1 MAQGRYEYIIGFNA
15 DTSKLSTAL
24 QQLQT
29 QLNNIA
35 TATSFNSSLD
45 VSVAKLKEARGAAI
59 ELTSVLSKSVNAN
72 TGLLDL
78 SKFSQTLKAGN
89 YDLATFGKKL
99 QQIGPEGSRAFLSLS
114 KAIAQS
120 EAPLIRSN
128 ALMEKLWTTMQNT
141 VRWQITAG
149 LLTGFTSGISDAYR
163 YAQDLN
169 ESLNNI
175 RIVTGKSSDEMAKF
189 AVQANKAAKE
199 LNTTTTKYT
208 DASLI
213 YYQQGLSD
221 QEVKARTDVTTKFAN
236 VSQESLTT
244 SSEYLT
250 AIWNNF
256 AKGAKNLEY
265 FADVVVALGAATA
278 SSSQEIATGLNKFA
292 ATAET
297 VGLSYEYA
305 TSALA
310 TVTATTR
317 QSADVV
323 GTAFKTLFSRI
334 QDLELGKTL
343 DDGTTLGKYSQALDA
358 VGVSIKDS
366 NGELRDMDRIL
377 DDTGEK
383 WQTLSKDQQ
392 VALAQAVGGV
402 RQYTQFIALMDNWN
416 FMKENLETAKNAT
429 GELQKQADIFAESW
443 EAARK
448 NVKASAE
455 GIIQSLIDEDFW
467 IDATNGFADFLK
479 VLDFVVK
486 GLNGL
491 KGILSI
497 LGVLAFKL
505 YGNKMSNGI
514 RTLAYNIDVL
524 RGKEQQHLAAMR
536 QQAAETTKELMQ
548 DSGMTS
554 QNALGG
560 FIRDAAFSQ
569 EELNIKFRHMTDS
582 QQQAVSH
589 QMELVKLTKE
599 LAMAQGEAAIQAE
612 NEARSN
618 AKALADT
625 HTRLKTRRDKWT
637 LFRDTSSGKLYE
649 DTAAQFGN
657 KAVLDS
663 FRKEMFEVLQTS
675 DSIPSSLVNR
685 MVNAFPSWQKDYNID
700 PTKDMTSTDA
710 YRLFG
715 VKARN
720 SKGQVYSDPSKAWAI
735 FDSPDATAYSNVSVI
750 GRAMQADLQNRKNAI
765 AERFGQ
771 AAAEQDI
778 PKLMREGQAYA
789 QVVTEGSQAQAA
801 FEEQLRKTNEAAL
814 KASGIRDYADNIIAV
829 SSALMNLSMVWSGF
843 QSLGQAF
850 TEEDLNL
857 ADRFSSI
864 IFGLSMALPGVTG
877 TISSLQQL
885 GPIANKIS
893 TMGTAIQ
900 GNNFTGLLSGFA
912 NSQYAKGLENAKKA
926 GKTIDDTTKATIAN
940 AAASNT
946 AKLAML
952 GWAAAIAAL
961 IGVIVLVA
969 ESIETE
975 AEKTEAINN
984 QYESL
989 KSNYESVKSSVDE
1002 LKSSLDALGES
1013 QDALNGLTEGTEEWR
1028 DAVKGV
1034 NGEVLEL
1041 IRQYPAL
1048 AKYVT
1053 NKNGLLTISD
1063 SNRDK
1068 FLKEQQQEV
1077 AKAERSMN
1085 VAAIAKNNQ
1094 DLKNLK
1100 NEATIELSK
1109 EFKTDRSATY
1119 GNALNKAETL
1129 KLIQAIQE
1137 SGSWILSSKNEL
1149 ANLGFTTDAQVKS
1162 IQENSDKI
1170 LELSDKMQANI
1181 EATSLLVS
1189 TLVND
1194 SIDEDLPPE
1203 ITDALAQ
1210 LYVNNE
1216 DVYKNDFYNA
1226 DKAGLAQQYKEANDS
1241 VLDAEA
1247 ATFKNGI
1254 NVTYDNG
1261 DGTTR
1266 TEFVS
1271 SGAANEYIQAN
1282 TSVEDFAEK
1291 YGLVAENLYNQFG
1304 TELTTALLQ
1313 YASGNLDVNTLD
1325 AETYNKLKDTFGDKL
1340 VDILNQLGLD
1350 GAQFIQDHQLDE
1362 WNETQHNRIKY
1373 LGSGLGGALNTRDT
1387 LIGKYQE
1394 AVNSEEYQNAQ
1405 IKLSVGEELTVDEQA
1420 ILDNVNSLVDNLS
1433 ENADAIKLQINESLR
1448 EDVDEAFDIAKS
1460 FDTLQDKI
1468 ANGLEMTTDEVID
1481 LIDSGYGALLQN
1493 CEATSEG
1500 LISLNQDVVDAYVA
1514 QKKEEVEVDKQ
1525 AKIAQLKTQREL
1537 LVVQKEAL
1545 EKKLQLLDAAAN
1557 AEDAQTAARYL
1568 AEAMMQQ
1575 AIADDAAEQAAAVVG
1590 TDVEKSKAL
1599 TDDAKAV
1606 ADYVNDTLDATTNTA
1621 MDSNLGIAQSTYQL
1635 SQDVISYWNNMAE
1648 ARANYFKINENN
1660 TNYTATPVTGN
1671 LDTGKYNQHQ
1681 NTEDVEIFD
1690 SSKLSDPQAVED
1702 QIKKWTEGILERAQ
1716 NNVDAIKDAAGA
1728 MMGDSRKE
1736 LDLVLSQIGSI
1747 DAAIAR
1753 INGNMLDSIVG
1764 GKDKNGSSSSKDAK
1778 DTAEALKEVLERYHE
1793 ITREIEYQK
1802 DLLDDI
1808 SNMAD
1813 RAYGT
1818 DKVELLTQKIDK
1830 LNKVAELQK
1839 EKQAAA
1845 AAYVLSDLE
1854 AIRAAGMSVS
1864 YDTASYEL
1872 KNYTE
1877 LLNQITDEYN
1887 SMINSVS
1894 DENRDAV
1901 QKEYDD
1907 KMKLLENYEDSI
1919 DTFRDELNEY
1929 QDTMREI
1936 EDTKLERIEAV
1947 IQIKLDWK
1955 QFQDTLREFAQQVNE
1970 SVGDALDQ
1978 ALQATTLNKQGAQD
1992 ELAMFDA
1999 YETKMNALLDAVR
2012 NANEYTDVASLQEE
2026 LASLREELA
2035 DSAST
2040 LLEYVATLKNVLPD
2054 VLEAASER
2062 FNEFISVLENGQQTL
2077 EAINTLANLQ
2087 SINYSMADKYALLGK
2102 SYNAVLENAFTQAK
2116 LQKQYTDRAAKEL
2129 EEAEAALAAATQGT
2143 AEYDILKANR
2153 DALLNEFNTAQ
2164 SAMLSAT
2171 QQAMQAAQSIYSNA
2185 LDEIFYEFE
2194 QKMSKGMGYDL
2205 IQSKYDRTK
2214 EEDDRFLDGVNRF
2227 VETQTLNNKLQQSIN
2242 AATSDYAKSTL
2253 KALEEEFAQRQSNT
2267 DLSEYDLKIMEA
2279 KYNMTLKQIAL
2290 EEAQNA
2296 KSKVRLVRG
2305 ANGNYNYLFTA
2316 DNNDINQK
2324 QQEYLKAMQDYY
2336 NTAKQQTENITS
2348 EIVSL
2353 WKDMSSEIRKIYE
2366 NDSLDADQRQS
2377 AINEIQ
2383 DYYQKKY
2390 EDLIKMQR
2398 DAAKDMN
2405 DAGNSALDEEQKIAN
2420 QYGNETNEVAQLF
2433 KENFKRIL
2441 EEMGGDAE
2449 NFNSDYSDTLLNL
2462 VALEGSFSEMTE
2474 VLFSKLNDALNK
2486 YKGNISNISNEIGVS
2501 YDDLTRQIDKTAASS
2516 ENLQEKATLAIEEIW
2531 NRIDEIQD
2539 VSQAQAEWTD
2549 EIYKTITAMQKLAAE
2564 TATAV
2569 QKYNEA
2575 ISNIQQLQA
2584 TGSYTRDWANSA
2596 ANSTSGGGGN
2606 SNKTPSTSGSTS
2618 QDKWTIVQ
2626 FGMFDP
2632 SSDKYKKLAALGAYY
2647 EGNGRWNILASKVSQ
2662 GWAIVNAKSPKSNI
2676 SYGPNTNIT
2685 ARYDTGGYTGDWNSS
2700 EGRVAV
2706 LHQKELVL
2714 NQADTGNMLAAVQAI
2729 RDFSPELIASIRS
2742 KLSAASFA
2750 SKSLMGSR
2758 LASNSPNFNK
2768 EPTELAQ
2775 SVNINAD
2782 FPGVRDAIEIKEA
2795 LESLV
2800 QTASQR
2806 ANLYIK

>member
-1 MAQGRYEYIIGFNA
+1 MANKRFDYVIGFNA
-15 DTSKLSTAL
+15 DTSKLSSAL
-24 QQLQT
+24 KQLEVQLNKIATGKISGNFGIEQIREASSAAT
-29 QLNNIA
+29 QLGAHLKAAINVDTGKLDISKFARSLHSSNTTLSSLSASLTKVGPAGQVAFMNIA
-35 TATSFNSSLD
+35 RAITEAEMPLKRSS
-45 VSVAKLKEARGAAI
+45 
-59 ELTSVLSKSVNAN
+59 ELM
-72 TGLLDL
+72 D
-78 SKFSQTLKAGN
+78 
-89 YDLATFGKKL
+89 
-99 QQIGPEGSRAFLSLS
+99 
-114 KAIAQS
+114 
-120 EAPLIRSN
+120 
-128 ALMEKLWTTMQNT
+128 KLWITMKNT
-141 VRWQITAG
+141 VRWQITSG
-149 LLTGFTSGISDAYR
+149 LLTGFTGAIGDAYR
-163 YAQDLN
+163 YAEDLN
-169 ESLNNI
+169 KSLNNI
-175 RIVTGKSSDEMAKF
+175 RIVTGKSTAEMAQF
-189 AVQANKAAKE
+189 AKQANRAAKE

-213 YYQQGLSD
+213 YYQQGLD
-221 QEVKARTDVTTKFAN
+221 DKQVKARTDVTAKFAN
-236 VSQESLTT
+236 VSRENLTT

-256 AKGAKNLEY
+256 AKGSENLEY
-265 FADVVVALGAATA
+265 FADVIVALGAATA
-278 SSSQEIATGLNKFA
+278 SSSQEIATGLNRFA

-305 TSALA
+305 TAALA

-317 QSADVV
+317 QSAEVV

-343 DDGTTLGKYSQALDA
+343 DDGTTLGKYSKALDA

-377 DDTGEK
+377 DDIGGK
-383 WQTLSKDQQ
+383 WDTLNKDEQ

-402 RQYTQFIALMDNWN
+402 RQYTQFIALMDNWD
-416 FMKENLETAKNAT
+416 FMKENLETAKGAT

-443 EAARK
+443 EAAHK

-455 GIIQSLIDEDFW
+455 GIYDSLVKDEFW
-467 IDATNGFADFLK
+467 IDLTNGFADGLK
-479 VLDFVVK
+479 SVELFADSI
-486 GLNGL
+486 GGL
-491 KGILSI
+491 KG
-497 LGVLAFKL
+497 VLALATIAMNKL
-505 YGNKMSNGI
+505 VGPKVAQSI
-514 RTLAYNIDVL
+514 RDVAYNIGVL
-524 RGKEQQHLAAMR
+524 TGKEREHTIALKESALAEIKKYANSQGNFASDKNEVLFYQQLGQYQIDLNELMKKYNAEQVESVQHLLEQVQAAQNLAVELSKAAKAASNESQIFVDAAGEELFKRGAVTTMGGR
-536 QQAAETTKELMQ
+536 NFVTYSTKYGSGTEYLQAAEENAYQRTQAQSIKELLKSKSFSWKNQKSHLLTAFGLDSQTTKDDFKAYVDNLIKASEEEMARLAKESKFFGSNIKGKSVTNLLSEAQ
-548 DSGMTS
+548 ERGAARGSTRAQQLAGYID
-554 QNALGG
+554 
-560 FIRDAAFSQ
+560 AFSSS
-569 EELNIKFRHMTDS
+569 ED
-582 QQQAVSH
+582 
-589 QMELVKLTKE
+589 
-599 LAMAQGEAAIQAE
+599 
-612 NEARSN
+612 
-618 AKALADT
+618 AKGKVAALAGETDDFAT
-625 HTRLKTRRDKWT
+625 TIVKT
-637 LFRDTSSGKLYE
+637 
-649 DTAAQFGN
+649 
-657 KAVLDS
+657 
-663 FRKEMFEVLQTS
+663 
-675 DSIPSSLVNR
+675 
-685 MVNAFPSWQKDYNID
+685 
-700 PTKDMTSTDA
+700 
-710 YRLFG
+710 
-715 VKARN
+715 
-720 SKGQVYSDPSKAWAI
+720 
-735 FDSPDATAYSNVSVI
+735 
-750 GRAMQADLQNRKNAI
+750 
-765 AERFGQ
+765 
-771 AAAEQDI
+771 
-778 PKLMREGQAYA
+778 
-789 QVVTEGSQAQAA
+789 GS
-801 FEEQLRKTNEAAL
+801 
-814 KASGIRDYADNIIAV
+814 AV
-829 SSALMNLSMVWSGF
+829 SSLTLAIQSF
-843 QSLGQAF
+843 QSLGRLF
-850 TEEDLNL
+850 TDKDMTDAEKLQTFL
-857 ADRFSSI
+857 MSI
-864 IFGLSMALPGVTG
+864 GTLLPT
-877 TISSLQQL
+877 L
-885 GPIANKIS
+885 
-893 TMGTAIQ
+893 TMGVKELKSAVVGSAFFKNTQAGIRDSLYIQ
-900 GNNFTGLLSGFA
+900 GGKNVAAEKLFKLKDNAGLQG
-912 NSQYAKGLENAKKA
+912 
-926 GKTIDDTTKATIAN
+926 
-940 AAASNT
+940 
-946 AKLAML
+946 KLAQQFATKEAAKYTEALTSAQKQQIALNASQKAATVTML
-952 GWAAAIAAL
+952 AYGAAIAAVVL
-961 IGVIVLVA
+961 ILKAAANVI
-969 ESIETE
+969 ERIS
-975 AEKTEAINN
+975 KYDDYIN
-984 QYESL
+984 QQATSL
-989 KSNYESVKSSVDE
+989 KNNLSDIRSQTTELTANLKELSNAQ
-1002 LKSSLDALGES
+1002 SSL
-1013 QDALNGLTEGTEEWR
+1013 QGLTKGTQEWR
-1028 DAVKGV
+1028 DAVQDV
-1034 NGEVLEL
+1034 NSQILEL
-1041 IRQYPAL
+1041 IDKYPEL
-1048 AKYVT
+1048 AEYVT
-1053 NKNGLLTISD
+1053 TTNGVMSISAYGQSKVLDLQRQKLQEAQSAANIASIAQYNRQLQKLSFETPYSNPNRKNYNVQAFGGGNIEGQKDFAASKDTNNLIKEV
-1063 SNRDK
+1063 NR
-1068 FLKEQQQEV
+1068 V
-1077 AKAERSMN
+1077 GA
-1085 VAAIAKNNQ
+1085 
-1094 DLKNLK
+1094 
-1100 NEATIELSK
+1100 
-1109 EFKTDRSATY
+1109 
-1119 GNALNKAETL
+1119 
-1129 KLIQAIQE
+1129 
-1137 SGSWILSSKNEL
+1137 WILQSDKEL
-1149 ANLGFTTDAQVKS
+1149 QARGYTEEQISAIK
-1162 IQENSDKI
+1162 ENSYEISQLADKV
-1170 LELSDKMQANI
+1170 QANTA
-1181 EATSLLVS
+1181 ATSLLTAQELENKIGKTDLPEETVNSLANFYNRYRDNFKSDVS
-1189 TLVND
+1189 T
-1194 SIDEDLPPE
+1194 EDLANAYLKADPTAYDAKLKNGMLVITSKDSNGDLQSRE
-1203 ITDALAQ
+1203 ISQEAAQ
-1210 LYVNNE
+1210 LYVQSATGTDNFINQ
-1216 DVYKNDFYNA
+1216 F
-1226 DKAGLAQQYKEANDS
+1226 S
-1241 VLDAEA
+1241 STAE
-1247 ATFKNGI
+1247 
-1254 NVTYDNG
+1254 
-1261 DGTTR
+1261 
-1266 TEFVS
+1266 E
-1271 SGAANEYIQAN
+1271 
-1282 TSVEDFAEK
+1282 
-1291 YGLVAENLYNQFG
+1291 LYN
-1304 TELTTALLQ
+1304 
-1313 YASGNLDVNTLD
+1313 
-1325 AETYNKLKDTFGDKL
+1325 TY
-1340 VDILNQLGLD
+1340 
-1350 GAQFIQDHQLDE
+1350 
-1362 WNETQHNRIKY
+1362 
-1373 LGSGLGGALNTRDT
+1373 
-1387 LIGKYQE
+1387 
-1394 AVNSEEYQNAQ
+1394 
-1405 IKLSVGEELTVDEQA
+1405 GEELTSA
-1420 ILDNVNSLVDNLS
+1420 ILDYLAGGLDINDLDPETASKLQSLGSDIFTKILEGIGVKDIELPEFGEYNETYHNRIQYLGSDLGKALNERDNILGNIVELQVKLKDVDEGSEDYKNIESQINELTKSLS
-1433 ENADAIKLQINESLR
+1433 ENADTIKLSINSSLR

-1468 ANGLEMTTDEVID
+1468 ANGLEMTTDEVVD

-1500 LISLNQDVVDAYVA
+1500 LISLNQNVVDAYVA

-1557 AEDAQTAARYL
+1557 ADDARTAARYL

-1621 MDSNLGIAQSTYQL
+1621 IDSNLGIAQSTYQL

-1660 TNYTATPVTGN
+1660 TVSNPVSATAGAPNVGTYGS
-1671 LDTGKYNQHQ
+1671 HQ

-1690 SSKLSDPQAVED
+1690 SSKLSDPQEVEN
-1702 QIKKWTEGILERAQ
+1702 QIKKWTEGILERAK
-1716 NNVDAIKDAAGA
+1716 NNVDAIKDAASA

-1753 INGNMLDSIVG
+1753 INGNMIDSVVG
-1764 GKDKNGSSSSKDAK
+1764 GKDKGGSGSSKEAK

-1813 RAYGT
+1813 RAYGI

-1854 AIRAAGMSVS
+1854 AIRAAGMGVS

-1872 KNYTE
+1872 KNYTD

-1887 SMINSVS
+1887 SRINSVS

-1907 KMKLLENYEDSI
+1907 KMKLLENYEESI

-1936 EDTKLERIEAV
+1936 EDTKLDRIQAV

-1955 QFQDTLREFAQQVNE
+1955 QFQDTLREFAKEVNE

-2026 LASLREELA
+2026 LASMRKDLA
-2035 DSAST
+2035 DSASA
-2040 LLEYVATLKNVLPD
+2040 LLDYVATLKNVLPD
-2054 VLEAASER
+2054 ALEAASER
-2062 FNEFISVLENGQQTL
+2062 FNEFINVLENGQQTL

-2129 EEAEAALAAATQGT
+2129 EEAEIALAAATQGT

-2171 QQAMQAAQSIYSNA
+2171 QQAMEAAKSIYSNA

-2205 IQSKYDRTK
+2205 LQSKYTRTK

-2336 NTAKQQTENITS
+2336 NIAKQQTENITG

-2383 DYYQKKY
+2383 AYYQKKY
-2390 EDLIKMQR
+2390 EDLIKMQK

-2405 DAGNSALDEEQKIAN
+2405 DAGNSALTEEQQIAN
-2420 QYGNETNEVAQLF
+2420 RYGDETSEVAEMF

-2462 VALEGSFSEMTE
+2462 VALEESFTE
-2474 VLFSKLNDALNK
+2474 ITSAMFSKLNDALNK

-2501 YDDLTRQIDKTAASS
+2501 YDELTRHVDMVSAA
-2516 ENLQEKATLAIEEIW
+2516 NDTLKEKATGAIEEIW
-2531 NRIDEIQD
+2531 NKIDEIQD
-2539 VSQAQAEWTD
+2539 VTQAQAGWTS
-2549 EIYKTITAMQKLAAE
+2549 EIYKTITAMQRLAAE

-2569 QKYNEA
+2569 QRYNEA
-2575 ISNIQQLQA
+2575 ISNIQSLAA
-2584 TGSYTRDWANSA
+2584 TGSYMTNSLNSA
-2596 ANSTSGGGGN
+2596 ASNMNNTSGGGYPSSPN
-2606 SNKTPSTSGSTS
+2606 KPQKTPVNKTRVREQLG
-2618 QDKWTIVQ
+2618 Q
-2626 FGMFDP
+2626 FAYDGQI
-2632 SSDKYKKLAALGAYY
+2632 YKSLTQNGAVY
-2647 EGNGRWNILASKVSQ
+2647 EGGGWWNFYPENRSRLKTIIATTKNGNK
-2662 GWAIVNAKSPKSNI
+2662 GKSF
-2676 SYGPNTNIT
+2676 
-2685 ARYDTGGYTGDWNSS
+2685 ATGGYTGEWSNGDT
-2700 EGRVAV
+2700 EGRVAM

-2714 NQADTGNMLAAVQAI
+2714 NKTDTENMLAAVQAI
-2729 RDFSPELIASIRS
+2729 RDFSPELIASIRA
-2742 KLSAASFA
+2742 KLSAVSLASQ
-2750 SKSLMGSR
+2750 SLMGSR
-2758 LASNSPNFNK
+2758 LASSSPDFSK

-2775 SVNINAD
+2775 NVNINAD

-2800 QTASQR
+2800 QTSAQR
-2806 ANLYIK
+2806 INFYTK

>member
-1 MAQGRYEYIIGFNA
+1 MANKRFDYVIGFSA
-15 DTSKLSTAL
+15 DTSKLSSAL
-24 QQLQT
+24 KQLEA

-35 TATSFNSSLD
+35 IGKNMPAGTLTTQIQQASKAALELNSYLN
-45 VSVAKLKEARGAAI
+45 
-59 ELTSVLSKSVNAN
+59 KSINVD
-72 TGLLDL
+72 TGKLDL
-78 SKFSQTLKAGN
+78 SAFSKALALGKTDLQTLRAN
-89 YDLATFGKKL
+89 LI
-99 QQIGPEGSRAFLSLS
+99 QIGPAGQEAFASLARAIGQ
-114 KAIAQS
+114 A
-120 EAPLIRSN
+120 EMPLRRSN
-128 ALMEKLWTTMQNT
+128 ELIDKLWITMKNT
-141 VRWQITAG
+141 VRWQITSD
-149 LLTGFTSGISDAYR
+149 LLTGFTGAISDAYR

-175 RIVTGKSSDEMAKF
+175 RIVTGKSTAEMAQF
-189 AVQANKAAKE
+189 AKQANRAAKE

-213 YYQQGLSD
+213 YYQQGLD
-221 QEVKARTDVTTKFAN
+221 DKQVKARTDVTAKFAN
-236 VSQESLTT
+236 VSRENLTT

-256 AKGAKNLEY
+256 AKGSKNLEY
-265 FADVVVALGAATA
+265 FADVIVALGAATA
-278 SSSQEIATGLNKFA
+278 SSSQEIATGLNRFA

-305 TSALA
+305 TAALA

-317 QSADVV
+317 QSAEVV

-343 DDGTTLGKYSQALDA
+343 DDGTTLGKYSKALDA

-377 DDTGEK
+377 DDIGGK
-383 WQTLSKDQQ
+383 WDTLNKDEQ
-392 VALAQAVGGV
+392 VALAQAVGGI
-402 RQYTQFIALMDNWN
+402 RQYTQFIALMDNWD
-416 FMKENLETAKNAT
+416 FMKENLETAKGAT

-455 GIIQSLIDEDFW
+455 GIYDSLVKDEFW
-467 IDATNGFADFLK
+467 IDLTNGFAGFLK
-479 VLDFVVK
+479 IIESAINSV
-486 GLNGL
+486 GGL
-491 KGILSI
+491 KGVLLGLAIILQKQFGERFRNGLRETAYQLSYLIGGGQKQRKEAISLKGAAGDALKGSVYGDTNVKVQTKITQDIIGFQTKIDSIYDKLTDDQKRSLDLQIALVENTQKLALEQNRVAMAAKKTAENYSDVVADSIVEREDFDINNYTLSAAKIGRMRREQRATPLTDEDIRNAAAFDFRNFNRQDPQDILRQYVTQVREGASIGRVISSLRNEKNSYSRKDLLSI
-497 LGVLAFKL
+497 W
-505 YGNKMSNGI
+505 
-514 RTLAYNIDVL
+514 D
-524 RGKEQQHLAAMR
+524 
-536 QQAAETTKELMQ
+536 
-548 DSGMTS
+548 
-554 QNALGG
+554 ALGINDG
-560 FIRDAAFSQ
+560 YKADIENQSDA
-569 EELNIKFRHMTDS
+569 D
-582 QQQAVSH
+582 
-589 QMELVKLTKE
+589 
-599 LAMAQGEAAIQAE
+599 
-612 NEARSN
+612 
-618 AKALADT
+618 
-625 HTRLKTRRDKWT
+625 
-637 LFRDTSSGKLYE
+637 
-649 DTAAQFGN
+649 
-657 KAVLDS
+657 
-663 FRKEMFEVLQTS
+663 FRKELINRLQEE
-675 DSIPSSLVNR
+675 SSRRAADAQDRLNYIRQVFQFDGRDDEN
-685 MVNAFPSWQKDYNID
+685 Q
-700 PTKDMTSTDA
+700 TKFNDLLEGLRD
-710 YRLFG
+710 R
-715 VKARN
+715 ARN
-720 SKGQVYSDPSKAWAI
+720 AGAEEAQSFWDAI
-735 FDSPDATAYSNVSVI
+735 MAQRAGEDAAPEAPSPDWADKLTGIGDAATKAGFAYSAFVGVVNSLQDDSLSSVEKL
-750 GRAMQADLQNRKNAI
+750 QAL
-765 AERFGQ
+765 
-771 AAAEQDI
+771 
-778 PKLMREGQAYA
+778 
-789 QVVTEGSQAQAA
+789 
-801 FEEQLRKTNEAAL
+801 
-814 KASGIRDYADNIIAV
+814 
-829 SSALMNLSMVWSGF
+829 
-843 QSLGQAF
+843 
-850 TEEDLNL
+850 
-857 ADRFSSI
+857 
-864 IFGLSMALPGVTG
+864 IFGLSSGLP
-877 TISSLQQL
+877 
-885 GPIANKIS
+885 A
-893 TMGTAIQ
+893 AI
-900 GNNFTGLLSGFA
+900 SGFK
-912 NSQYAKGLENAKKA
+912 SLRSIFESGGLVGKGILGLGA
-926 GKTIDDTTKATIAN
+926 GGS
-940 AAASNT
+940 AAIVV
-946 AKLAML
+946 
-952 GWAAAIAAL
+952 AAIAAVSL
-961 IGVIVLVA
+961 GIYTLA
-969 ESIETE
+969 EAIETN
-975 AEKTEAINN
+975 TERTKALNE
-984 QYESL
+984 QYNTL
-989 KSNYESVKSSVDE
+989 KDNYESVKSATQE
-1002 LKSSLDALGES
+1002 LTSSLDALGE
-1013 QDALNGLTEGTEEWR
+1013 QQTKLAGLTKGTQEWK
-1028 DAVKGV
+1028 DAVKDV
-1034 NGEVLEL
+1034 NSEVLEL
-1041 IRQYPAL
+1041 IRKYPQL
-1048 AKYVT
+1048 AKYVD
-1053 NKNGLLTISD
+1053 NKDGILNISEYGR
-1063 SNRDK
+1063 NEVIKAKRQ
-1068 FLKEQQQEV
+1068 EQY
-1077 AKAERSMN
+1077 AAERSMN
-1085 VAAIAKNNQ
+1085 IAAIAKNQ
-1094 DLKNLK
+1094 QELVNLQNDAK
-1100 NEATIELSK
+1100 VPLAK
-1109 EFKTDRSATY
+1109 EFKDNSSTY
-1119 GNALNKAETL
+1119 GTALNKQDTL
-1129 KLIQAIQE
+1129 KLIDAIQK
-1137 SGSWILSSKNEL
+1137 SGDWILSSTDEL
-1149 ANLGFTTDAQVKS
+1149 NRLGFTSEQQVKS
-1162 IQENSDKI
+1162 IQENSNKV
-1170 LELSDKMQANI
+1170 LELSGKIQANI
-1181 EATSLLVS
+1181 EATSVLVS
-1189 TLVND
+1189 ALLNESYDEEEIPD
-1194 SIDEDLPPE
+1194 SIKNALSDL
-1203 ITDALAQ
+1203 
-1210 LYVNNE
+1210 YSNNE
-1216 DVYKNDFYNA
+1216 SDYQ
-1226 DKAGLAQQYKEANDS
+1226 DKTSYDKRGLATAYKENVAG
-1241 VLDAEA
+1241 VIDARA
-1247 ATFKNGI
+1247 ATWKNGI
-1254 NVTYDNG
+1254 YVTYANE
-1261 DGTTR
+1261 DGTPG
-1266 TEFVS
+1266 EEKFVS
-1271 SGAANEYIQAN
+1271 MGAGTDYLRTQNSQGK
-1282 TSVEDFAEK
+1282 FAEK
-1291 YGLVAENLYNQFG
+1291 YGEVAKNLYEQYG
-1304 TELTTALLQ
+1304 EELATALIE
-1313 YASGNLDVNTLD
+1313 YSGNTLD
-1325 AETYNKLKDTFGDKL
+1325 INDLDPETYNQLKNLGSN
-1340 VDILNQLGLD
+1340 ILQGVVNSLGQGAATGLD
-1350 GAQFIQDHQLDE
+1350 SQLE
-1362 WNETQHNRIKY
+1362 GYNETYHNRIKY
-1373 LGSGLGGALNTRDT
+1373 LGSDLGKAFNERDNI
-1387 LIGKYQE
+1387 LGNIVELQVKLKDVDEG
-1394 AVNSEEYQNAQ
+1394 SEDYKNIESEIN
-1405 IKLSVGEELTVDEQA
+1405 ELTK
-1420 ILDNVNSLVDNLS
+1420 SLS
-1433 ENADAIKLQINESLR
+1433 ENADTIKLSINSSLR

-1468 ANGLEMTTDEVID
+1468 ANGLEMTTDEVVD

-1500 LISLNQDVVDAYVA
+1500 LISLNQNVVDAYVA

-1557 AEDAQTAARYL
+1557 ADDARTAARYL

-1621 MDSNLGIAQSTYQL
+1621 IDSNLGIAQSTYQL

-1660 TNYTATPVTGN
+1660 TVSNPVSVTAGAPNVGTYGP
-1671 LDTGKYNQHQ
+1671 HQ

-1690 SSKLSDPQAVED
+1690 SSKLSDPQAVEN
-1702 QIKKWTEGILERAQ
+1702 QIKKWTEGILERAK
-1716 NNVDAIKDAAGA
+1716 NNVDAIKDAASA

-1753 INGNMLDSIVG
+1753 INGNMIDSVVG
-1764 GKDKNGSSSSKDAK
+1764 GKDKGGSGSSKEAK

-1813 RAYGT
+1813 RAYGI

-1845 AAYVLSDLE
+1845 GAYVLSDLE
-1854 AIRAAGMSVS
+1854 AIRAAGMAVS

-1872 KNYTE
+1872 KNYTD

-1887 SMINSVS
+1887 SRINSVS

-1907 KMKLLENYEDSI
+1907 KMKLLENYEKSI

-1929 QDTMREI
+1929 QDTMRQI
-1936 EDTKLERIEAV
+1936 EDTKLDRIQAV

-1955 QFQDTLREFAQQVNE
+1955 QFQDTLREFAKEVNE

-1999 YETKMNALLDAVR
+1999 YEAKMNALLDAVR

-2026 LASLREELA
+2026 LASMRKDLA
-2035 DSAST
+2035 DSASA
-2040 LLEYVATLKNVLPD
+2040 LLDYVATLKNVLPD
-2054 VLEAASER
+2054 ALEAASER
-2062 FNEFISVLENGQQTL
+2062 FNEFIGVLESGQQTL

-2102 SYNAVLENAFTQAK
+2102 SYSAALENAFAQAK

-2129 EEAEAALAAATQGT
+2129 EEAEIALAAATQGT

-2171 QQAMQAAQSIYSNA
+2171 QQAMEAAKSIYSNA

-2205 IQSKYDRTK
+2205 LQSKYTRTK

-2336 NTAKQQTENITS
+2336 NIAKQQTENITG

-2383 DYYQKKY
+2383 AYYQKKY
-2390 EDLIKMQR
+2390 EDLIKMQK

-2405 DAGNSALDEEQKIAN
+2405 DAGNSALTEEQQIAN
-2420 QYGNETNEVAQLF
+2420 RYGDETSEVAEMF

-2462 VALEGSFSEMTE
+2462 VALEESFTE
-2474 VLFSKLNDALNK
+2474 ITSAMFSKLNDALNK

-2501 YDDLTRQIDKTAASS
+2501 YDELTRHVDMVSAA
-2516 ENLQEKATLAIEEIW
+2516 NDTLKEKATGAIEEIW
-2531 NRIDEIQD
+2531 NKINEIQD
-2539 VSQAQAEWTD
+2539 VTQAQAGWTS
-2549 EIYKTITAMQKLAAE
+2549 EIYKTITAMQRLAAE

-2569 QKYNEA
+2569 QRYNEA
-2575 ISNIQQLQA
+2575 ISNIQSLAA
-2584 TGSYTRDWANSA
+2584 TGSYMADSLNKAASNMNNPYRGNYPSSPKKPQEETPVNKTRVREQLGQFAYDGQIYKSLTQNGAVYE
-2596 ANSTSGGGGN
+2596 GGGWWN
-2606 SNKTPSTSGSTS
+2606 FYPENRSRLKTIIATTKNRNKG
-2618 QDKWTIVQ
+2618 
-2626 FGMFDP
+2626 
-2632 SSDKYKKLAALGAYY
+2632 
-2647 EGNGRWNILASKVSQ
+2647 
-2662 GWAIVNAKSPKSNI
+2662 KSF
-2676 SYGPNTNIT
+2676 
-2685 ARYDTGGYTGDWNSS
+2685 ATGGYTGEWSNGDT
-2700 EGRVAV
+2700 EGRVAM

-2714 NQADTGNMLAAVQAI
+2714 NKTDTENMLAAVQAI
-2729 RDFSPELIASIRS
+2729 RDFSPELIASIRA
-2742 KLSAASFA
+2742 KLSAVSLASQ
-2750 SKSLMGSR
+2750 SLMGSR
-2758 LASNSPNFNK
+2758 LASSSPDFNK

-2775 SVNINAD
+2775 NVNINAD

-2800 QTASQR
+2800 QTSAQR
-2806 ANLYIK
+2806 INFYTK

>member
-1 MAQGRYEYIIGFNA
+1 MANKRFDYVIGFSA
-15 DTSKLSTAL
+15 DTSKLSSAL
-24 QQLQT
+24 KQLEA

-35 TATSFNSSLD
+35 IGKNMPAGTLTTQIQQASKAALELNSYLN
-45 VSVAKLKEARGAAI
+45 
-59 ELTSVLSKSVNAN
+59 KSINVD
-72 TGLLDL
+72 TGKLDL
-78 SKFSQTLKAGN
+78 SAFSKALALGKTDLQTLRAN
-89 YDLATFGKKL
+89 LI
-99 QQIGPEGSRAFLSLS
+99 QIGPAGQEAFASLARAIGQ
-114 KAIAQS
+114 A
-120 EAPLIRSN
+120 EMPLRRSN
-128 ALMEKLWTTMQNT
+128 ELIDKLWITMKNT
-141 VRWQITAG
+141 VRWQITSG
-149 LLTGFTSGISDAYR
+149 LLTGFTGAISDAFR
-163 YAQDLN
+163 YAEDLN
-169 ESLNNI
+169 KSLNNI
-175 RIVTGKSSDEMAKF
+175 RIVTGKSTEDMAQF
-189 AVQANKAAKE
+189 AKQANRAAKE

-213 YYQQGLSD
+213 YYQQGLD
-221 QEVKARTDVTTKFAN
+221 DKQVKARTDVTAKFAN
-236 VSQESLTT
+236 VSRENLTS

-256 AKGAKNLEY
+256 AKGSENLEY
-265 FADVVVALGAATA
+265 FADVIVALGAATA
-278 SSSQEIATGLNKFA
+278 SSSQEIATGLNRFA

-305 TSALA
+305 TAALA

-317 QSADVV
+317 QSAEVV

-343 DDGTTLGKYSQALDA
+343 DDGTTLGKYSKALDA

-377 DDTGEK
+377 DDIGGK
-383 WQTLSKDQQ
+383 WDTLNKDEQ
-392 VALAQAVGGV
+392 VALAQAVGGI
-402 RQYTQFIALMDNWN
+402 RQYTQFIALMDNWD
-416 FMKENLETAKNAT
+416 FMKENLETAKGAT

-455 GIIQSLIDEDFW
+455 GIYDSLIKDEFW
-467 IDATNGFADFLK
+467 IDLTNGFAGFLK
-479 VLDFVVK
+479 IIENAIDSV
-486 GLNGL
+486 GGL
-491 KGILSI
+491 KGVLLGLAIILQKQFGERFRNGLRETAYQLSYLIGGGQKQRKEAMSLKGAAGDALKGSVYGDTNVKVQTKITQDIIGFQTKIDSIYDKLTDDQKRSLDLQIALVENTQKLALEQNRVAIAAKKTAENYSDVVADSIVEREDFDINNYTLSAARIGRMRREQRATPLTDEDIRNAAAFDFRNFNRQDPQDILRQYATQVREGASIGRVISSLRNEKNSYSRKDLLSI
-497 LGVLAFKL
+497 W
-505 YGNKMSNGI
+505 
-514 RTLAYNIDVL
+514 D
-524 RGKEQQHLAAMR
+524 
-536 QQAAETTKELMQ
+536 
-548 DSGMTS
+548 
-554 QNALGG
+554 ALGINDG
-560 FIRDAAFSQ
+560 YKADIENQSDA
-569 EELNIKFRHMTDS
+569 D
-582 QQQAVSH
+582 
-589 QMELVKLTKE
+589 
-599 LAMAQGEAAIQAE
+599 
-612 NEARSN
+612 
-618 AKALADT
+618 
-625 HTRLKTRRDKWT
+625 
-637 LFRDTSSGKLYE
+637 
-649 DTAAQFGN
+649 
-657 KAVLDS
+657 
-663 FRKEMFEVLQTS
+663 FRKELINRLQEE
-675 DSIPSSLVNR
+675 SSR
-685 MVNAFPSWQKDYNID
+685 RAA
-700 PTKDMTSTDA
+700 DA
-710 YRLFG
+710 QDRLNYIRQVFQFDG
-715 VKARN
+715 RDDENQTRFNDLLEGLRDRARN
-720 SKGQVYSDPSKAWAI
+720 AGAEEAQSFQDAI
-735 FDSPDATAYSNVSVI
+735 MAQRAGEDAIPEPPSPDWADRLTDIGDAATKAGFAYSAFVGVVNSLQDDSLSPVEKL
-750 GRAMQADLQNRKNAI
+750 QAL
-765 AERFGQ
+765 
-771 AAAEQDI
+771 
-778 PKLMREGQAYA
+778 
-789 QVVTEGSQAQAA
+789 V
-801 FEEQLRKTNEAAL
+801 
-814 KASGIRDYADNIIAV
+814 
-829 SSALMNLSMVWSGF
+829 
-843 QSLGQAF
+843 
-850 TEEDLNL
+850 
-857 ADRFSSI
+857 
-864 IFGLSMALPGVTG
+864 FGLSSGLP
-877 TISSLQQL
+877 
-885 GPIANKIS
+885 A
-893 TMGTAIQ
+893 AI
-900 GNNFTGLLSGFA
+900 SGFK
-912 NSQYAKGLENAKKA
+912 SLRSIFESGGLVGKGILGLGA
-926 GKTIDDTTKATIAN
+926 GSS
-940 AAASNT
+940 AAIVV
-946 AKLAML
+946 
-952 GWAAAIAAL
+952 AAIAAVSL
-961 IGVIVLVA
+961 GVYALA
-969 ESIETE
+969 EAIETN
-975 AEKTEAINN
+975 AEKTKALNE
-984 QYESL
+984 QYNTL
-989 KSNYESVKSSVDE
+989 KDNYESVKSATQE
-1002 LKSSLDALGES
+1002 LTSSLDALGE
-1013 QDALNGLTEGTEEWR
+1013 QQTKLAGLTKGTQEWK
-1028 DAVKGV
+1028 DAVKDV
-1034 NGEVLEL
+1034 NSEVLEL
-1041 IRQYPAL
+1041 IRKYPQL
-1048 AKYVT
+1048 AKYVD
-1053 NKNGLLTISD
+1053 NKDGILNISEYGR
-1063 SNRDK
+1063 NEVIKAKRQ
-1068 FLKEQQQEV
+1068 EQY
-1077 AKAERSMN
+1077 AAERSMN
-1085 VAAIAKNNQ
+1085 IAAIAKNQ
-1094 DLKNLK
+1094 QELINLQ
-1100 NEATIELSK
+1100 NEAKVPLAK
-1109 EFKTDRSATY
+1109 EFKDNSSTY
-1119 GNALNKAETL
+1119 GTALNKQDTL
-1129 KLIQAIQE
+1129 KLIDAIQK
-1137 SGSWILSSKNEL
+1137 SGDWILSSTDEL
-1149 ANLGFTTDAQVKS
+1149 NRLGFTSEQQVKS
-1162 IQENSDKI
+1162 IQENSNKV
-1170 LELSDKMQANI
+1170 LELSGKIQANI
-1181 EATSLLVS
+1181 EATSVLVS
-1189 TLVND
+1189 ALLNESYDEEEIPD
-1194 SIDEDLPPE
+1194 SIKNALSDL
-1203 ITDALAQ
+1203 
-1210 LYVNNE
+1210 YSNNE
-1216 DVYKNDFYNA
+1216 SDYQ
-1226 DKAGLAQQYKEANDS
+1226 DKTSYDKHGLATAYKENVAG
-1241 VLDAEA
+1241 VIDARA
-1247 ATFKNGI
+1247 ATWKNGI
-1254 NVTYDNG
+1254 YVTYANE
-1261 DGTTR
+1261 DGTPG
-1266 TEFVS
+1266 EEKFVS
-1271 SGAANEYIQAN
+1271 MGAGTEYLRTQN
-1282 TSVEDFAEK
+1282 SQGKFAEK
-1291 YGLVAENLYNQFG
+1291 YGEVAKNLYEQYG
-1304 TELTTALLQ
+1304 EELATALIE
-1313 YASGNLDVNTLD
+1313 YSGNTLDVNDLD
-1325 AETYNKLKDTFGDKL
+1325 PETYNQLKNLGSDVLQGIVNSLGQGAATGLDSQLEGYNETYHNRIQYLGSDLGKAFNERDNILGNIVELQAKLKD
-1340 VDILNQLGLD
+1340 VDEG
-1350 GAQFIQDHQLDE
+1350 
-1362 WNETQHNRIKY
+1362 
-1373 LGSGLGGALNTRDT
+1373 
-1387 LIGKYQE
+1387 
-1394 AVNSEEYQNAQ
+1394 SEEYKAIESQ
-1405 IKLSVGEELTVDEQA
+1405 INELTK
-1420 ILDNVNSLVDNLS
+1420 SLS
-1433 ENADAIKLQINESLR
+1433 ENADTIKLSISSSLR

-1468 ANGLEMTTDEVID
+1468 ANGLEMTTDEVVD

-1500 LISLNQDVVDAYVA
+1500 LISLNQDVVNAYVA

-1557 AEDAQTAARYL
+1557 AEDARTAARYL

-1621 MDSNLGIAQSTYQL
+1621 IDSNLGIAQSTYQL

-1660 TNYTATPVTGN
+1660 TVSNPVSATIGAPNVG
-1671 LDTGKYNQHQ
+1671 DYGSHQ

-1702 QIKKWTEGILERAQ
+1702 QIKKWTEGILERAK
-1716 NNVDAIKDAAGA
+1716 NNVDAIKDAANA

-1753 INGNMLDSIVG
+1753 INGNIIDSVIG
-1764 GKDKNGSSSSKDAK
+1764 GSGSSKEAK

-1854 AIRAAGMSVS
+1854 AIRAAGMAVS

-1872 KNYTE
+1872 KNYTD

-1887 SMINSVS
+1887 SRINSVS

-1907 KMKLLENYEDSI
+1907 KMKLLENYEESI

-1936 EDTKLERIEAV
+1936 EDTKLERIQAI

-1955 QFQDTLREFAQQVNE
+1955 QFQDTLREFAKEVNE

-1999 YETKMNALLDAVR
+1999 YEAKMNALLDAVR

-2026 LASLREELA
+2026 LASMRKDLA
-2035 DSAST
+2035 DSASA
-2040 LLEYVATLKNVLPD
+2040 LLDYVATLKNVLPD
-2054 VLEAASER
+2054 ALEAASER
-2062 FNEFISVLENGQQTL
+2062 FNEFIGVLENGQQTL

-2102 SYNAVLENAFTQAK
+2102 SYSAALENAFTQAK

-2129 EEAEAALAAATQGT
+2129 EEAETALAAATQGT

-2171 QQAMQAAQSIYSNA
+2171 QQAMEAAKSIYSNA

-2205 IQSKYDRTK
+2205 LQSKYTRTK

-2336 NTAKQQTENITS
+2336 NIAKQQTENITG

-2366 NDSLDADQRQS
+2366 DDSLDADQRQS

-2383 DYYQKKY
+2383 AYYQKKY
-2390 EDLIKMQR
+2390 EDLIRMQK

-2405 DAGNSALDEEQKIAN
+2405 DAGNSALTEEQKIAN
-2420 QYGNETNEVAQLF
+2420 RYGDETSEVAEMF

-2462 VALEGSFSEMTE
+2462 VALEESFTE
-2474 VLFSKLNDALNK
+2474 ITSAMFSKLNDALNK

-2501 YDDLTRQIDKTAASS
+2501 YDELTRHIDMVSAA
-2516 ENLQEKATLAIEEIW
+2516 NDTLKEKATGAIEEIW
-2531 NRIDEIQD
+2531 NKIDEIQD
-2539 VSQAQAEWTD
+2539 VTQAQAGWTS
-2549 EIYKTITAMQKLAAE
+2549 EIYKTITAMQRLAAE

-2569 QKYNEA
+2569 QRYNEA
-2575 ISNIQQLQA
+2575 ISNIQSLAA
-2584 TGSYTRDWANSA
+2584 TGSYMTDSLNSA
-2596 ANSTSGGGGN
+2596 ASNMNNTSGGGYTP
-2606 SNKTPSTSGSTS
+2606 SSPNKTQEIPVNKTRVREQLGQFPYDS
-2618 QDKWTIVQ
+2618 QI
-2626 FGMFDP
+2626 
-2632 SSDKYKKLAALGAYY
+2632 YKSLTQNGAVY
-2647 EGNGRWNILASKVSQ
+2647 EGGGWWNFYPENRSRLKTIIATTKNGNK
-2662 GWAIVNAKSPKSNI
+2662 GKSF
-2676 SYGPNTNIT
+2676 
-2685 ARYDTGGYTGDWNSS
+2685 ATGGYTGEWSNGDT
-2700 EGRVAV
+2700 EGRIAM

-2714 NQADTGNMLAAVQAI
+2714 NKTDTENMLAAVQTI
-2729 RDFSPELIASIRS
+2729 RDFSPELISSIRA
-2742 KLSAASFA
+2742 KLSAVSLASQ
-2750 SKSLMGSR
+2750 SLMGSR
-2758 LASNSPNFNK
+2758 LASGSPNFSK

-2775 SVNINAD
+2775 NVNISAD

-2800 QTASQR
+2800 QTSAQR
-2806 ANLYIK
+2806 INFYTK